1 MSEYRFARK
10 SSKKFG
16 EVYEPPIPVEII
28 GPNKTV
34 EALMVV
40 DSGADIS
47 LLPHWVA
54 EIVGLHLNSENR
66 RDIHGIGDESIPYIL
81 DTVRMRI
88 ADSEITPRIAWALG
102 EEVPFVLLASLDD
115 EQFDLLFADD
125 SGLKSLAVA
134 PWLESRPL
142 ASGDRTRSGLTVWT
156 GQGSGFRPA
165 GGADVLDRRR

>member
-16 EVYEPPIPVEII
+16 EVYEPTIPVEII

-102 EEVPFVLLASLDD
+102 EEVPFVLGRLDVFK
-115 EQFDLLFADD
+115 EF
-125 SGLKSLAVA
+125 SI
-134 PWLESRPL
+134 E
-142 ASGDRTRSGLTVWT
+142 
-156 GQGSGFRPA
+156 FREFEDKIIIERA
-165 GGADVLDRRR
+165 GRN